1 MILTEQQVKQYL
13 YNAGFRGKD
22 LITAVKIAKCESG
35 FNTNAHKKDAIEDS
49 RGLMQINVKENAN
62 PQYAHLN
69 LFDPQINAN
78 VAYEIY
84 TKWGKNFNAWTC
96 YKKVKDKNKG
106 ISEHL
111 IFFIFL
117 IVIIYLISYV

>member
-35 FNTNAHKKDAIEDS
+35 FNTNAHKNDDIEDS
-49 RGLMQINVKENAN
+49 RGLMQINVKSNAN

-96 YKKVKDKNKG
+96 YKKVKNEDKQSPN
-106 ISEHL
+106 L
-111 IFFIFL
+111 IFLLFL
-117 IVIIYLISYV
+117 IFIIILFIS